1 MYCGMKLSDAPGHK
15 EPRWACQQCGWVYKL
30 SSNTPPIRS
39 CPNAPDV
46 VEAQAEAA
54 EKLGVSLEEV
64 KHWGSFVVQW
74 VAMGCPTRTEA
85 DVAAC
90 LAVCHDNCEH
100 FRTGRPPA
108 DPDHPPSW
116 LARITE
122 GLVFWRKNGY
132 CAECGC
138 GLSSPLPVFNMARM
152 LVPGLGC
159 KLGKWPESSG

>member
-1 MYCGMKLSDAPGHK
+1 MGNCRFSILSDNNNGRRFVCRVCKRPTAHTHDQP
-15 EPRWACQQCGWVYKL
+15 PRR
-30 SSNTPPIRS
+30 N

-46 VEAQAEAA
+46 QEAQAEAA
-54 EKLGVSLEEV
+54 EKLGVSIEEV
-64 KHWGSFVVQW
+64 RHWGSYVVQW

-85 DVAAC
+85 EVAAC
-90 LAVCHDNCEH
+90 LAVCHDDCEH

-108 DPDHPPSW
+108 DPDNPPSW

-132 CAECGC
+132 CSECGC
-138 GLSSPLPVFNMARM
+138 GVSSPLAVFNMARM

-159 KLGKWPESSG
+159 KYGKWPE